1 MKLGGR
7 SLGELKNGQ
16 ASRYFDRE
24 PGSYRL
30 TAGKPGG
37 GGMLVSSD
45 LSLVAGT
52 SATAY
57 VVGSAGERIRFVV
70 LEDAASGPAAGPA
83 TGLGGLTRGDRP
95 WLPALLAALLAGGA
109 GGLLYSHVS
118 RRRNRARA

>member
-1 MKLGGR
+1 
-7 SLGELKNGQ
+7 
-16 ASRYFDRE
+16 
-24 PGSYRL
+24 
-30 TAGKPGG
+30 
-37 GGMLVSSD
+37 MLVSSD

-95 WLPALLAALLAGGA
+95 WLPRTAGRVA
-109 GGLLYSHVS
+109 
-118 RRRNRARA
+118 RRRCGWTAVLARVPAPRPCARLTGRATDHGAVTHAHEGGSRVPAAGWAWP